1 MAVDAAGTGAAGV
14 TNGAIGTGATVF
26 RTGVPTTPGAQVGPI
41 PTQIGAIPLGAGVIH
56 SERVRA
62 QPPDDIDGT
71 ERRLGRARWGPGAR
85 GQTRARGPLP
95 LANTAT
101 LQHRNTS
108 QAGVL

>member
-1 MAVDAAGTGAAGV
+1 MAVDAVGTGAAGA

-26 RTGVPTTPGAQVGPI
+26 RTGVPMTPGAQVGTI

-71 ERRLGRARWGPGAR
+71 ERRLGRARSGPGAR
-85 GQTRARGPLP
+85 GQTRARGPLLSP
-95 LANTAT
+95 TPQLCNTAHLT
-101 LQHRNTS
+101 DRRH
-108 QAGVL
+108 

>member
-1 MAVDAAGTGAAGV
+1 MAVDAVGTGAAGA

-26 RTGVPTTPGAQVGPI
+26 RTGVPTTPGAQVGTI

-71 ERRLGRARWGPGAR
+71 ERRLGRARSGPGAR
-85 GQTRARGPLP
+85 GQTRARGPLLSP
-95 LANTAT
+95 TPQLCNTAHLT
-101 LQHRNTS
+101 DRRH
-108 QAGVL
+108 